1 MPQEK
6 ASSPAP
12 IPQFRETSLKLSLSI
27 SQAWNDCRRR
37 PDRSRE
43 AEFRRGIRRKGT
55 APLVKSQ
62 LTLTQRGTDRTR
74 PPHGVR
80 HDLHVWAESLVPALA
95 FCACFG
101 EFFQEPSTIEVG
113 EVTLDTT
120 VRPTFETSASQKIKP
135 DLNRYLSL
143 EDYINVNGVAS
154 RSQNVLTT
162 HA

>member
-1 MPQEK
+1 MLLEK

-120 VRPTFETSASQKIKP
+120 VRPTFEVFDFFFCPRSF
-135 DLNRYLSL
+135 LSCSYAL
-143 EDYINVNGVAS
+143 
-154 RSQNVLTT
+154 
-162 HA
+162 